1 MVENILLRKKEKSMK
16 IEGNKIPVR
25 QRERRW
31 KDGWTEEQPDQWIDG
46 QLERQANE
54 QTNIHS
60 RLKNRGQG

>member
-54 QTNIHS
+54 QTNIHA

>member
-1 MVENILLRKKEKSMK
+1 MK